1 MRAPGKFRKPARRLR
16 PFRRIRRS
24 VSRWQRRIA
33 IGLGLAPPLADR
45 GYMICATSRTGS
57 TYLCQLLSS
66 TGVLGNPR
74 EYFNTAGQRRRFDPA
89 YPTNRRAQLD
99 IIRTRG
105 ATGNGIYGVK
115 VIGPQLL
122 SLAGSI
128 DPFRDLPNLA
138 LVRIRRHDLLGQAI
152 SLARA
157 RQTGQFIASD
167 LPRGA
172 AAYNAG
178 AIRHGLR
185 SIEQQDA
192 IWDAAIGPLG
202 VQPLSIAY
210 EDILADPQVV
220 VDRIAELMGLAPPV
234 PIDRAIITQTM
245 QRDQQ
250 NAEWRA
256 RFVADTGD
264 EFRHLAS
271 R

>member
-1 MRAPGKFRKPARRLR
+1 MTAPGKFQKPARRLR
-16 PFRRIRRS
+16 PFRRLRKS

-33 IGLGLAPPLADR
+33 IGLGLAPPLANR

-89 YPTNRRAQLD
+89 YPTDRQAQLD
-99 IIRTRG
+99 IVRTRG
-105 ATGNGIYGVK
+105 ATGNGIYAVK
-115 VIGPQLL
+115 IIGPQLL
-122 SLAGSI
+122 SLAGST

-138 LVRIRRHDLLGQAI
+138 VVRIRRRDRLGQAI

-157 RQTGQFIASD
+157 RQTGQFIATD
-167 LPRGA
+167 QPRGA
-172 AAYNAG
+172 PAYDAG

-185 SIEQQDA
+185 SIERQEA
-192 IWDAAIGPLG
+192 IWDAAIGRLG

-210 EDILADPQVV
+210 EDILADPQLV
-220 VDRIAELMGLAPPV
+220 VDRIAGLMRLTLPV
-234 PIDRAIITQTM
+234 PIDRAVITQTM

-256 RFVADTGD
+256 SFLADTGD